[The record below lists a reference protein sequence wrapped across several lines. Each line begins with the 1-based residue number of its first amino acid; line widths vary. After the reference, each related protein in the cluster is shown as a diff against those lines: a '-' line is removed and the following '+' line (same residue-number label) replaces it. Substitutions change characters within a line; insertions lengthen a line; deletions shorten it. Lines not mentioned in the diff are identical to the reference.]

1 MADKDDIAWWSKGR
15 TSRSS
20 MKTDSAVLKKYLPNI
35 AQNLNIIKS
44 SLMSLVKVQEA
55 DKKTQYFERQR
66 RRTEDYASRYK
77 KVKPTKEDKK
87 VVSAEK
93 KSFMDIIKDGLASI
107 FKFALLGLIA
117 MGASKLLS
125 LPGVMDGLKE
135 FFKKF
140 VLAISDLIQ
149 KGISFLSDLLKD
161 NEIINSLTSLVKKVF
176 TFIADGVSKAA
187 DFFKTIIT
195 DPENKESIGKIIVA
209 VIGTLFKGLMSA
221 IEIAGKALSENQ
233 EAIKNGIVT
242 IFVKIAEGIAGA
254 VKFVDSL
261 IQDPKFRDAVAAI
274 YRSVLDFFNT
284 ILNEP
289 LFSIAG
295 QPVNLKMAAIALGSA
310 FVLIEGVMAGLT
322 AAIVAKSVGNALGL
336 PSGDGAGGGGAG
348 GPAGGGKKPR
358 GKKLLGAVGT
368 AVNYSAMGFAL
379 YEGGSQFYKASKEAN
394 KIEEERK
401 TKAPSTT
408 PSRSFA
414 EGSATTEQ
422 KNTAV
427 STAKGFAGK
436 SAAEFLSSMEGFAGK
451 AYLDP
456 PNNTKNQY
464 SVGYGHLI
472 TEAEIKQGYI
482 NLGNGKKIEVKGP
495 GGKDTVVSKEEAKA
509 LLDSDVPKYE
519 AIASKGLGADAWE
532 KLNQDQ
538 KNALTS
544 LAYNGGSAQIN
555 SLVKNGL
562 RDAILKGDLEAA
574 SKIIYEKG
582 FKTSGGKTLVGLD
595 TRRLKE
601 ATLFAGAQSDVPQ
614 QLASGQSPQTADSS
628 PKPEKASAN
637 PPPEPPK
644 TFGETLASL
653 MTTGSGGDFM
663 KQLDD
668 MTGGKLGI
676 ASGDLAKALRT
687 RNLFGNED
695 VVDNSTNI
703 TSDNSIGFAGPIPNV
718 FDETLLNKLSLA

>member
-1 MADKDDIAWWSKGR
+1 MADKDDIAWWSKGKL
-15 TSRSS
+15 SRG
-20 MKTDSAVLKKYLPNI
+20 MGGDSAVLKKYLPNI
-35 AQNLNIIKS
+35 AQNLNIIKT

-55 DKKTQYFERQR
+55 DKKAQYFERQKR
-66 RRTEDYASRYK
+66 RAEGYASRYK
-77 KVKPTKEDKK
+77 KTRPTKEDKK

-209 VIGTLFKGLMSA
+209 VIGTLFNGLMSA

-274 YRSVLDFFNT
+274 YRSVLDFFNS

-289 LFSIAG
+289 IGSIAG
-295 QPVNLKMAAIALGSA
+295 QPVNLKMAAIALGA
-310 FVLIEGVMAGLT
+310 GFVLLEGVMAGLT
-322 AAIVAKSVGNALGL
+322 AAIVAKSVGGALGL
-336 PSGDGAGGGGAG
+336 PSGGGGGGGAG
-348 GPAGGGKKPR
+348 GPAGGGKKPI
-358 GKKLLGAVGT
+358 GKRLLGAAGT
-368 AVNYSAMGFAL
+368 AVNYGAMGFAL

-422 KNTAV
+422 KATAV

-436 SAAEFLSSMEGFAGK
+436 SAADFLSSMEGFAGK

-544 LAYNGGSAQIN
+544 LAYNGGAGQIN
-555 SLVKNGL
+555 YLVKNGL

-628 PKPEKASAN
+628 PKQEKASAN

-703 TSDNSIGFAGPIPNV
+703 TSDNSIGFAGPIPSV
-718 FDETLLNKLSLA
+718 LDETLLNKLSLA